1 MIVTRCRPGGL
12 TAAFLLI
19 LLGAMLPTAS
29 SRAGE
34 TLDRILETRAV
45 RIGYA
50 PMPPFSYRLPDGR
63 VTGEAPEV
71 ARRVFARMGV
81 REIRAVEVEFGA
93 LIRDLK
99 AGRFDVIASGMYI
112 VPERCRQI
120 AFSSPTYRAVNDLGR
135 GLAVRA
141 GNPRDIHGYDDI
153 ARDPSVR
160 LGVVAGTVERTLV
173 RAAGI
178 RDSQLVI
185 FPDLAA
191 AARGVVTGRVDALAA
206 AAPAVRAV
214 VERDPKILEVAQPFR
229 LTARQ
234 AAGPA
239 EHGAFGFRREDADL
253 VEAFDRELRS
263 FLGTPE
269 HLDVVARFGISAAEL
284 PTATT
289 AELCAR

>member
-1 MIVTRCRPGGL
+1 M
-12 TAAFLLI
+12 AFLLI
-19 LLGAMLPTAS
+19 LLGPILPAAS

-34 TLDRILETRAV
+34 TLDRIMETRTV

-50 PMPPFSYRLPDGR
+50 PLPPFSYRLPDGR
-63 VTGEAPEV
+63 VTGEAPEI

-81 REIRAVEVEFGA
+81 REIRAEEVEFAA

-99 AGRFDVIASGMYI
+99 AGRFDVIASGMY
-112 VPERCRQI
+112 VLPERCRQI
-120 AFSSPTYRAVNDLGR
+120 AFSAPTYRAVNQLGK

-141 GNPRDIHGYDDI
+141 GNPRDIHGYDDV
-153 ARDPSVR
+153 ARDSSVR
-160 LGVVAGTVERTLV
+160 LGVVAGTVEQSQA

-185 FPDLAA
+185 FPNVAV

-214 VERDPKILEVAQPFR
+214 VERDPKILEMAQPFR
-229 LTARQ
+229 QTARQ
-234 AAGPA
+234 AAGPVH
-239 EHGAFGFRREDADL
+239 HGAFGFRKEDADL

-269 HLDVVARFGISAAEL
+269 HLDVVARFGVSAAEL
-284 PTATT
+284 PQATT

>member
-1 MIVTRCRPGGL
+1 MVTRCRPGGL
-12 TAAFLLI
+12 TVAFLLI
-19 LLGAMLPTAS
+19 LLVSALPMAS

-34 TLDRILETRAV
+34 TLDRILETRSV

-50 PMPPFSYRLPDGR
+50 PLPPFSYRLPDGR
-63 VTGEAPEV
+63 VTGEAPEI

-81 REIRAVEVEFGA
+81 REIRAEEVEFAA

-112 VPERCRQI
+112 LPERCRQI
-120 AFSSPTYRAVNDLGR
+120 AFSSPTFRAVNHLGK

-141 GNPRDIHGYDDI
+141 GNPRGIHGYDDI

-160 LGVVAGTVERTLV
+160 LGVVAGTVGRIQA
-173 RAAGI
+173 RAAGV

-185 FPDLAA
+185 FPDVAV

-206 AAPAVRAV
+206 AEPAVRAV
-214 VERDPKILEVAQPFR
+214 VERDPKILEMAQPSR
-229 LTARQ
+229 QTARP
-234 AAGPA
+234 AAGFA
-239 EHGAFGFRREDADL
+239 HHGAFGFRKEDADL

-269 HLDVVARFGISAAEL
+269 HLDVAAPFGVSAAEL
-284 PTATT
+284 PEATT
-289 AELCAR
+289 TDLCAR

>member
-1 MIVTRCRPGGL
+1 MATHCRLGGPIV
-12 TAAFLLI
+12 AFLLI
-19 LLGAMLPTAS
+19 LLGPILPMES

-34 TLDRILETRAV
+34 ALDRILETRTV

-50 PMPPFSYRLPDGR
+50 PLPPLSYRLPDGR
-63 VTGEAPEV
+63 LTGEAPEV

-81 REIRAVEVEFGA
+81 REIRAVEVEFAA

-99 AGRFDVIASGMYI
+99 AGRFDVIASGMY
-112 VPERCRQI
+112 VTPERCRQI
-120 AFSSPTYRAVNDLGR
+120 AFSSPTYRAVNHLGME
-135 GLAVRA
+135 LAVRA

-160 LGVVAGTVERTLV
+160 LGVVAGTVDRSQAQ
-173 RAAGI
+173 AAGI

-185 FPDLAA
+185 FPNVAA

-206 AAPAVRAV
+206 AAPAVRAA
-214 VERDPKILEVAQPFR
+214 VEREPKILEVAQPFR
-229 LTARQ
+229 PAARQ
-234 AAGPA
+234 SGVPA
-239 EHGAFGFRREDADL
+239 EHGAFGFRKEDADL
-253 VEAFDRELRS
+253 VEAFNRELRS

-269 HLDVVARFGISAAEL
+269 HLDVVARFGLSAAEL
-284 PTATT
+284 PEATT